1 MVRVFSSTQL
11 FTTSAWNPA
20 CILATASSPLPN
32 GSFTRCTFGYCSV
45 KDLMYAGANPS
56 LYEKSLRVPEIAA
69 GPAEPPGGAELE
81 PPPQAE
87 AMSAAAVTT
96 ANGPNRRGLLACFRI
111 AGPTFRFIVPLPLV
125 AGHPGTSRSA
135 RPRDRNDPRPGERP
149 DRGLRPRSPGP
160 ADDVAG
166 RPHPAKGA
174 PARPAAG
181 APGASARTARTPR
194 GSARCPITGRARHG
208 TRGRAGRRRLRHRI
222 EPPPRSPPAGSEAAR
237 DRRGC
242 EPRRASGR
250 RVPRSPHG
258 AHRSRA

>member
-56 LYEKSLRVPEIAA
+56 LYEKSLRVPEIAV

-96 ANGPNRRGLLACFRI
+96 ANGPNLAEIVVGASRREHPSGASLDGRTEPIDRSHVVGREAHHERPSPRFFREEALGAKELERLADG
-111 AGPTFRFIVPLPLV
+111 A
-125 AGHPGTSRSA
+125 AGH
-135 RPRDRNDPRPGERP
+135 
-149 DRGLRPRSPGP
+149 
-160 ADDVAG
+160 V
-166 RPHPAKGA
+166 
-174 PARPAAG
+174 
-181 APGASARTARTPR
+181 
-194 GSARCPITGRARHG
+194 
-208 TRGRAGRRRLRHRI
+208 
-222 EPPPRSPPAGSEAAR
+222 
-237 DRRGC
+237 
-242 EPRRASGR
+242 
-250 RVPRSPHG
+250 
-258 AHRSRA
+258 